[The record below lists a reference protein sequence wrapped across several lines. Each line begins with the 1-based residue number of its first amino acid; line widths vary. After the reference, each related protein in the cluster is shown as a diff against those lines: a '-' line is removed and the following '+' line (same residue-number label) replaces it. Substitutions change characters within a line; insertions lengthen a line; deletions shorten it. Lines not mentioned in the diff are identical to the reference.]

1 LVSVDVYEDMVA
13 VGGSDGNVYLSDDS
27 GDTFGDAMS
36 AGGDDAYVAFGP
48 DGTLYAACEESTVK
62 VYDADEEEFVDLED
76 STEGTATT
84 PDGFVGIWVSPDDV
98 VYALTM
104 GSTGTG
110 GTSGT
115 ADTYALDVAHGAS
128 LQVQAADSGG
138 TATIDMLANADNTI
152 NVLTGTFVDGEVLNV
167 VGGTLIYLPPGVHG
181 AIVVEGAESGATGYV
196 AIFAIPTITSGIV
209 LPGEALVVI
218 GSFLDVDVT
227 AGSSG
232 TADTPAADVCLWRL
246 LIGEDDNVWENACIE
261 GEIIAENLWGTTG
274 SNILWTFTNPE
285 DEYDVTP
292 GDLGDLGIWALED
305 FLTGAVDLVS
315 PADGSRIA
323 SSSKATL
330 EWEEMDTA
338 GKYELGGD
346 FEDVTATTKTK
357 VDVSG
362 LSDNTTYDWKVR
374 VSTPWTSRWSDMW
387 EFTTLDE
394 VDTPVNMVPV
404 NGMQDAPLMPSFM
417 WSDVSG
423 ATNYTF
429 ELSTDPTFAT
439 GVTSVSA
446 TINAYTWAGGDLVN
460 DQDYY
465 WRVRA
470 YNSSTG
476 GVSDWCL
483 SNFHTRMAPTDP
495 VVVTQTTTNI
505 TLTQQP
511 AETPETPAYIWIIIV
526 IGAILTIAVIV
537 LIVRTRRVV

>member
-1 LVSVDVYEDMVA
+1 MGWISVNVA
-13 VGGSDGNVYLSDDS
+13 
-27 GDTFGDAMS
+27 
-36 AGGDDAYVAFGP
+36 
-48 DGTLYAACEESTVK
+48 
-62 VYDADEEEFVDLED
+62 
-76 STEGTATT
+76 
-84 PDGFVGIWVSPDDV
+84 
-98 VYALTM
+98 
-104 GSTGTG
+104 
-110 GTSGT
+110 SGT
-115 ADTYALDVAHGAS
+115 TA
-128 LQVQAADSGG
+128 G
-138 TATIDMLANADNTI
+138 T
-152 NVLTGTFVDGEVLNV
+152 
-167 VGGTLIYLPPGVHG
+167 
-181 AIVVEGAESGATGYV
+181 
-196 AIFAIPTITSGIV
+196 V
-209 LPGEALVVI
+209 LPGEVLIVATSMLEADVV
-218 GSFLDVDVT
+218 
-227 AGSSG
+227 AGTSS
-232 TADTPAADVCLWRL
+232 TTTPAADVCLWRL

-394 VDTPVNMVPV
+394 VNTPVNMVPE
-404 NGMQDAPLMPSFM
+404 NGLQNAPLKPSFM

-439 GVTSVSA
+439 TTGTA
-446 TINAYTWAGGDLVN
+446 TTTVNAYTWAGANLAEDT
-460 DQDYY
+460 DYY